1 MNRSAVARIILWSVI
16 AIVLAGFLFA
26 ALAFDGMEDFLG
38 RLGLGWTS
46 FRYDETGYSIGN
58 FTTESEITSIK
69 IYWTGG
75 KIDLSVCSGNELLAE
90 EASDY
95 EISTDEA
102 MRYLIEEGVLTIRA
116 RKSGIFFRI
125 GKSQNKH
132 LTLRIP
138 ESMAGR
144 LSLILLDSVSAEVS
158 ISKLS
163 AETLRSDCV
172 SGDVALAD
180 MKIGSAFIDHV
191 SGDLRC
197 SNVTADY
204 LKMDSVSGACQYT
217 GSVKKLDFDSTSG
230 DITVDS
236 SEFPSEMNTDTV
248 SGNAFFTI
256 PEGAGF
262 TAELDSVSGTL
273 NCGVPVVSDGKTFRY
288 GDASA
293 IYRFESVSGNVT
305 IRLKN

>member
-1 MNRSAVARIILWSVI
+1 
-16 AIVLAGFLFA
+16 
-26 ALAFDGMEDFLG
+26 
-38 RLGLGWTS
+38 
-46 FRYDETGYSIGN
+46 
-58 FTTESEITSIK
+58 
-69 IYWTGG
+69 
-75 KIDLSVCSGNELLAE
+75 
-90 EASDY
+90 
-95 EISTDEA
+95 
-102 MRYLIEEGVLTIRA
+102 
-116 RKSGIFFRI
+116 
-125 GKSQNKH
+125 
-132 LTLRIP
+132 
-138 ESMAGR
+138 MAGR
-144 LSLILLDSVSAEVS
+144 LSLILIDSVSAEVS

-273 NCGVPVVSDGKTFRY
+273 NCGVPVVSDGKNVPIRRRFRNL
-288 GDASA
+288 S
-293 IYRFESVSGNVT
+293 
-305 IRLKN
+305 L